1 MIELKIGQETFKLAS
16 VTVRKIHQTLDLQEK
31 INKIIEEKQ
40 GEKAMIDAMIDYLVE
55 IFSIKKGEEV
65 QYQFDREYILDNM
78 PLNEL
83 NKRFDEIFNAIL
95 KVFGGEEVNSKN

>member
-1 MIELKIGQETFKLAS
+1 MLKLEIGQETFTVGT

-31 INKIIEEKQ
+31 INKIIEEKK

-65 QYQFDREYILDNM
+65 TYQFDRDYIMDNM
-78 PLNEL
+78 PLNQL
-83 NKRFDEIFNAIL
+83 NKKFDEIFNTVL
-95 KVFGGEEVNSKN
+95 KVFGGEEIDSKN